1 MMMFSSIR
9 VRLTLSHLVVI
20 ILAMGL
26 SGLLLL
32 SSLERYFLQA
42 MEDSLIAQARVTT
55 QALIPGTSVEGPSI
69 DTQTSAYNAI
79 QQQRIGKLGLQTQ
92 NIVPPTGDLELDFS
106 NLAGASDGS
115 LELSTMLDT
124 HIRIL
129 DAQGNVVIDSPF
141 ANQSQNLQSDPLVA
155 QALTGQYAHR
165 TDSSILDFWWGDNE
179 TPAVSDSTA
188 SGRGLAYMES
198 FRQEPAMHVALPIIT
213 EGNLVGV
220 IYLSQPLSDV
230 TEVLNDLR
238 WLWVMAT
245 LIALLLSGLVG
256 LLLSRAIANPVRRLT
271 AAASAV
277 AEGQLDQQVPVK
289 SKDELGRLSQTFNQ
303 MTTRLQT
310 ARQMQIDMVANVSH
324 ELRTPLTSIKGLLET
339 LRGGAMDDPEV
350 RDSFLEMAE
359 EQTNRLI
366 RMVKDLLLL
375 SRVDSQTLALKKK
388 PVDLAQLVQ
397 DTVDYLSFQ
406 AETNEVTVAVETN
419 TTCPTLKIDPDRIEQ
434 VLFNLLDNAIKYS
447 RPGGSIYINIS
458 NKKEAII
465 LVEIKDEG
473 IGIAAK
479 DLPRIG
485 ERFYR
490 ADKARSRAEGGS
502 GLGLVIARS
511 LVEAHGGEL
520 RIESEENK
528 GTTVRFMLPC

>member
-1 MMMFSSIR
+1 MVMFSSIR

-26 SGLLLL
+26 SGFLLL
-32 SSLERYFLQA
+32 SFLERYFLRA
-42 MEDSLIAQARVTT
+42 MEDSLIAQARVTI
-55 QALIPGTSVEGPSI
+55 QALIPEATLAGPAI
-69 DTQTSAYNAI
+69 DTQASAYNAV
-79 QQQRIGKLGLQTQ
+79 QQQRIGKLSLQTQ
-92 NIVPPTGDLELDFS
+92 NVAPPTGDLALDFS
-106 NLAGASDGS
+106 NLAGSSNVS

-129 DAQGNVVIDSPF
+129 DAQGNVVVDSQF
-141 ANQSQNLQSDPLVA
+141 ADQNQNLQSDPLVA

-165 TDSSILDFWWGDNE
+165 TDSSILDFWWGDSE
-179 TPAVSDSTA
+179 TGVISDLTA
-188 SGRGLAYMES
+188 SDRSRVYVEN
-198 FRQEPAMHVALPIIT
+198 FWQEPAMYVALPIIT
-213 EGNLVGV
+213 EGKLVGV

-230 TEVLNDLR
+230 TGVLNDLR
-238 WLWVMAT
+238 RLWVMAT

-271 AAASAV
+271 EAANAV

-289 SKDELGRLSQTFNQ
+289 SKDELGRLSQTFNE
-303 MTTRLQT
+303 MTTRLQA
-310 ARQMQIDMVANVSH
+310 ARQMQTDMVANVSH

-339 LRGGAMDDPEV
+339 LRGGAVDDPEV

-375 SRVDSQTLALKKK
+375 SRVDSETLALKKR
-388 PVDLAQLVQ
+388 PIDLARLVQ
-397 DTVDYLSFQ
+397 DTVEYLSFQ
-406 AETNEVTVAVETN
+406 AETRDLTITVENN
-419 TTCPTLKIDPDRIEQ
+419 TSCPTLEIDPDRIEQ
-434 VLFNLLDNAIKYS
+434 VIFNLLDNAIKYS
-447 RPGGSIYINIS
+447 RPGGSVRVNITDNDKTS
-458 NKKEAII
+458 V
-465 LVEIKDEG
+465 LVEVNDEG

-511 LVEAHGGEL
+511 LVEAHSGEL
-520 RIESEENK
+520 WVESEENE
-528 GTTVRFMLPC
+528 GTVVRFTLPC